1 MSICSGNTYL
11 WQKTVVE
18 KVDAKKTLNLE
29 LILNIKTCFELEI

>member
-18 KVDAKKTLNLE
+18 KVDAKKTTQFR
-29 LILNIKTCFELEI
+29 INIKYKDLF